1 MITRLKQTICAFFLA
16 ISLIFVA
23 TPARASGEAELVI
36 FYGALKLSQ
45 SQAMKAT
52 ANYYDAIGMGSKAQR
67 YTNLANGFAGGSLG
81 GSEGIETFV
90 QSSAAVERDIYE
102 LQALGAYPTAR
113 QKELA
118 KKAREQLGVARL
130 AIVVAIAAGTKG
142 VLECDCNTLKK
153 IMLAALAAAEAG
165 KVLSALDR
173 VSKASKAYDN
183 FRLGG
188 ANGFQVVSS
197 EAKSQFVQL

>member
-1 MITRLKQTICAFFLA
+1 MNTGLKRSIFALFTA
-16 ISLIFVA
+16 ISLFFVA
-23 TPARASGEAELVI
+23 TPARASGEVELVV

-52 ANYYDAIGMGSKAQR
+52 ANYYQAIGMGAKAQQ

-118 KKAREQLGVARL
+118 KKAREQLGVARVAL
-130 AIVVAIAAGTKG
+130 FVAIAAGTKG
-142 VLECDCNTLKK
+142 VLQCDCNALRK
-153 IMLAALAAAEAG
+153 ILLAALAAAEAG
-165 KVLSALDR
+165 KVISALDR

-183 FRLGG
+183 FQLGG

-197 EAKSQFVQL
+197 EAKSQFIQL